1 MKLNYRQK
9 IFLYFFIVF
18 ALFTGA
24 VVVFEDSRE
33 HKYKKEIFESDQKVY
48 VDFVH
53 SYLLQNNIGIDNIEN
68 LKGMLP
74 LMPSKLR
81 ISIIKDDGKV
91 VFDNDINHPEAMTN
105 HLDRPEIQKAKIKD
119 FGSDIRNSLTMNKEY
134 LYYAIHYDGYYI
146 RVASPYDVVVK
157 DFFKSDNVFLYFII
171 LLFFAVLIALIY
183 ISNRF
188 GKSIAQLK
196 DFVVSVR
203 EEKADLQHIDFHED
217 ELGEI
222 GNEIVSLY
230 KKLGDNRKKLLI
242 EREKL
247 LQHFQSVEEGVC
259 FFTPEHRKIYS
270 NSHFMQYLNAL
281 CDKPTLNVNAVFNED
296 IFSGLQKFL
305 DKPIEGKATLYDQ
318 KIEKDGKYYQLKSIR
333 FDDGSFEV
341 TIDNI
346 TKMEKTRL
354 LKQEMT
360 NSIAHELRT
369 PVTSIRGYLET
380 LAEQPDID
388 PEKKQFFIDRSYT
401 QIIRL
406 SELIQD
412 ISVLTRI
419 EDAGDRFDIEP
430 VDIKSLLEELNADL
444 QDRLQ
449 AHHINFS
456 VQVDDSVRIEGS
468 RMLLYSIFRN
478 LVDNSIAH
486 AGDNISI
493 NISNYTEDDKFYYF
507 SYYDTGEGVGEKY
520 LPRLFERF
528 YRVNEGRTRDTG
540 GSGLGLSI
548 VKNAILFHKGE
559 ITAKNRKEGGLEFLF
574 TLKKTR

>member
-1 MKLNYRQK
+1 MKLNYRQR
-9 IFLYFFIVF
+9 IFLYFVIIF

-24 VVVFEDSRE
+24 VVLFENSRE
-33 HKYKKEIFESDQKVY
+33 QKYKKEIFESDQKVY
-48 VDFVH
+48 TELVH
-53 SYLLQNNIGIDNIEN
+53 LYLIQNHINLDNIEQ
-68 LKGMLP
+68 LRGLLP
-74 LMPSKLR
+74 LLPPKLR
-81 ISIIKDDGKV
+81 VSIIKDDGTV
-91 VFDNDINHPEAMTN
+91 VFDNDITHPEAMKN
-105 HLDRPEIQKAKIKD
+105 HLDRPEIQKAKVKD
-119 FGSDIRNSLTMNKEY
+119 YGSDIRKSASMNKEFM
-134 LYYAIHYDGYYI
+134 YYAIHYDGFFI
-146 RVASPYDVVVK
+146 RVASPYDILAK

-188 GKSIAQLK
+188 GKSIIQLK
-196 DFVVSVR
+196 DFIISAR
-203 EEKADLQHIDFHED
+203 DEKKELQQIEFHDD

-230 KKLGDNRKKLLI
+230 KKLEDSRKQLLV
-242 EREKL
+242 EKEKL

-259 FFTPEHRKIYS
+259 FFTPKRKKVYS

-281 CDKPTLNVNAVFNED
+281 CDRPTLNVDAVFHEE
-296 IFSGLQKFL
+296 IFAGLQAFL
-305 DKPIEGKATLYDQ
+305 NKPGNRQAALYDE

-333 FDDGSFEV
+333 FDDDSFEV

-380 LAEQPDID
+380 LKEQPAID

-412 ISVLTRI
+412 ISVLARI
-419 EDAGDRFDIEP
+419 EEAGDRFDIEP
-430 VDIKSLLEELNADL
+430 VEICSLLNEINTDL
-444 QDRLQ
+444 QGRFEE
-449 AHHINFS
+449 HHIEFKLQFDNS
-456 VQVDDSVRIEGS
+456 VKIEGS

-486 AGDNISI
+486 AGDNITISI
-493 NISNYTEDDKFYYF
+493 SSYMEDDEFYYF
-507 SYYDTGEGVGEKY
+507 SYYDTGEGVDEKY
-520 LPRLFERF
+520 LTRLFERF

-574 TLKKTR
+574 TLKKNR